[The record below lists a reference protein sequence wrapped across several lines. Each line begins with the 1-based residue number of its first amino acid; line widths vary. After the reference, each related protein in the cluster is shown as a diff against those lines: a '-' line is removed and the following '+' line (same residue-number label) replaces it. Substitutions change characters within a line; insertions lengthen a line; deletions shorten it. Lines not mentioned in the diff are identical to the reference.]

1 MNLDKD
7 SWKWIQVGK
16 FHGFLVGS
24 LVIAFTHTLT
34 HVLIQWLLNK
44 YLPVPS
50 KVLGARITAI
60 PSAVSQLRGG
70 YLTRSQSTKQTL
82 SRNENCNYCLNASWV
97 PLFSE
102 QMSTCPSP
110 GLTQMW
116 MSDPWVMWK
125 VWHCKGKYI
134 LQCLQCFWTFT
145 FHSQSSNGQENF
157 MKTKS
162 LRKYLLKFIDQASFS
177 LSPPLP
183 HFSFFLFSLLV
194 LSSDVDH
201 IKIIHVTNW
210 SSHCPWL
217 LIPNSPASQSSD
229 VLLGVGFVF
238 SGSKVDIL
246 GSVIYLCQ
254 HFSWDNCYRYLHE
267 CDLYESMTSHHTL
280 NVSTQ
285 TYPSST

>member
-1 MNLDKD
+1 MLCIPYHQKKKKRMNLDKD

-183 HFSFFLFSLLV
+183 HFSFFLFFPFSFFLLMWTISR
-194 LSSDVDH
+194 SSM
-201 IKIIHVTNW
+201 
-210 SSHCPWL
+210 WL
-217 LIPNSPASQSSD
+217 T
-229 VLLGVGFVF
+229 GVAIAPGYSFQT
-238 SGSKVDIL
+238 L
-246 GSVIYLCQ
+246 Q
-254 HFSWDNCYRYLHE
+254 HHNQVMCF
-267 CDLYESMTSHHTL
+267 
-280 NVSTQ
+280 
-285 TYPSST
+285 